1 MPGLSTDKRV
11 AILAVRWYNMPMEV
25 ASLALNIVLVN
36 PEIPQNTGNIA
47 RTCAATG
54 ATLHLIE
61 PLGFSLADK
70 YLKRAGLDYWHL
82 MSYRVWPDMAHFLA
96 AHPGARMHFA
106 STKAPRGYHEAAYQD
121 GDFLVFGCETRGLP
135 ETLLEK
141 VYDRCVRIPMRPEAR
156 SLNLSNSV
164 AVVLYEALRQLDFP
178 LLTSEGALTGRE
190 EAPSPWLDYV

>member
-1 MPGLSTDKRV
+1 M
-11 AILAVRWYNMPMEV
+11 
-25 ASLALNIVLVN
+25 ALNIVLVN

-54 ATLHLIE
+54 AVLHLIE

-70 YLKRAGLDYWHL
+70 YLKRAGLDYWSL
-82 MSYRVWPDMAHFLA
+82 MTYHRWPDLGSFLQ

-106 STKAPRGYHEAAYQD
+106 STKAPRGYHQAEYQD

-135 ETLLEK
+135 ENLLEK
-141 VYDRCVRIPMRPEAR
+141 VYDRCIRIPMRAEAR

-164 AVVLYEALRQLDFP
+164 AVVLYEALRQTDFP
-178 LLTSEGALTGRE
+178 GLCATGELTGRAE
-190 EAPSPWLDYV
+190 NDAPWLDYV